1 MDYIYLIFSCFIL
14 KNYLLWWEK
23 YNYILTSALSAGVAF
38 SALIIFFH
46 RSISSSSITLVG
58 NSIGQQ
64 GIEGGEISPIWK
76 NIDTAP
82 DGYIGLRKGHFP

>member
-1 MDYIYLIFSCFIL
+1 MFYIK

-38 SALIIFFH
+38 SALIIFFTVQYH
-46 RSISSSSITLVG
+46 PHPLHWWG